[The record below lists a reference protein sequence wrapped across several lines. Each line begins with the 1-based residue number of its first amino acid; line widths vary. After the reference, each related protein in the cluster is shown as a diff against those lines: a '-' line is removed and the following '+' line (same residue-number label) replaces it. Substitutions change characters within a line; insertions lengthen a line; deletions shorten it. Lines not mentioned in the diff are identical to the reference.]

1 MGWLKSITKVARG
14 AVSPVLSGARA
25 INKIPGAGVAL
36 KAVPVVGNALALAG
50 AASAV
55 SSAFGGK
62 SSGLPAMPGGL
73 PALPGASAGGLATMG
88 NRGIFRNDA
97 NVADWMKPFTIS
109 KGDLRVQY
117 RAPKGFVVLR
127 DSVGD
132 PYAVPKQV
140 ARMLGWKP
148 ASKPPISVG
157 DWNAVKKADRT
168 VKKMRKI
175 FAVTTRVDKQV
186 THGKVVVHRKKKGK

>member
-1 MGWLKSITKVARG
+1 MGWLKSITTVARG

-25 INKIPGAGVAL
+25 LNKIPGAGVAL

-55 SSAFGGK
+55 SSAFGGSK
-62 SSGLPAMPGGL
+62 SLPALPGGGL
-73 PALPGASAGGLATMG
+73 PALPGTSAGALATMG
-88 NRGIFRNDA
+88 SRGIFRNDA
-97 NVADWMKPFTIS
+97 NVADWVKPFAIS

-117 RAPKGFVVLR
+117 RAPKGFVVLH

-168 VKKMRKI
+168 VKKMKKI

-186 THGKVVVHRKKKGK
+186 TRGKVAIHRKKKGK